1 MDNSDTFNF
10 EKFILYLESIYTKMP
25 PFGKPRAFIDNFKAK
40 TLLPFE
46 INKQK
51 RNLSTLPNIKTKD
64 PHTSDWR

>member
-1 MDNSDTFNF
+1 
-10 EKFILYLESIYTKMP
+10 MP